1 MYGFVLGL
9 CGTTVPHHQPHVR
22 TLDVCLSRFGWEFI
36 AYFKYF
42 HIFLDLSWNLS
53 QSDKGKEHPTLPSS
67 LQISCL
73 LLWLQRDANI
83 RVQALRSIQHTL
95 YSSVFH
101 SRCPSGTHSF
111 SLHYLLSVSSHSPY
125 RFCLAVSQKL
135 SNVSL
140 RAVVQQLFLSS
151 LFLTFL
157 CYSSSSISCQTTIC
171 DPASLCLS
179 NHFELD
185 HQHSRFTHIL
195 MSRSLLSY

>member
-22 TLDVCLSRFGWEFI
+22 TLDVCLSGFGWEFI
-36 AYFKYF
+36 AYFEYF
-42 HIFLDLSWNLS
+42 HIFLDFSWNLS

-140 RAVVQQLFLSS
+140 RAVWSSSATLSFISVSDFPLLLFLVY
-151 LFLTFL
+151 LL
-157 CYSSSSISCQTTIC
+157 
-171 DPASLCLS
+171 P
-179 NHFELD
+179 D
-185 HQHSRFTHIL
+185 HHL
-195 MSRSLLSY
+195 